1 MPALKGVGL
10 LKGLGVTFK
19 TMTRPAATRQYPHVK
34 PDLPARTRGVIA
46 LIEENCTVCMLC
58 ARECPDWC
66 IYIDSH
72 KEQVAPKE
80 GGRARTRNILDR
92 FAIDFALCMYCG
104 ICVEVCPFDAL
115 HWSPEFEYAT
125 SQVEQLTHEMDT
137 LRTWAYTVPAPDPLE
152 EGAVEPKEVES
163 ARKAREAVAA
173 KAAAFA
179 EEARAAAPAPAA
191 APAAAGPAVDNRG
204 QAPSGSATLPHR
216 GTEPGA
222 GAVEAAP
229 APPAPAA
236 ARPAD
241 VEVEPGIDQAT
252 YDRLL
257 AAGEPDRTARA
268 KAKAAYMRRAKAEAR
283 AAQAAATSAEPA
295 SVETPAAAVSAP
307 ETAPAAPSAAGT
319 PEAGEPAA
327 DARDPEARSP
337 EGEPTAAAT
346 AVDVAPGAATAQA
359 DAEHLEIEVDQETY
373 DRLIEAGE
381 PERTARAKAKAAY
394 ARKLRAAQRGQGGG
408 GTS

>member
-10 LKGLGVTFK
+10 LKGLGVTLR

-173 KAAAFA
+173 KAAAAA
-179 EEARAAAPAPAA
+179 EEARAAAP

-229 APPAPAA
+229 APPAPTA

-394 ARKLRAAQRGQGGG
+394 ARKLRAAQRGEGGG